1 MIQKDGSIS
10 YSNIAIVQT
19 NTKINDLIVFPNPI
33 KNNQFQ
39 IQLNS
44 VKQQKVNWQM
54 WNSLGQLVDG
64 GNLQILQGNQ
74 TQSVQLKNN
83 VNGLYMLKVL
93 INDGW
98 ISKTISIVN

>member
-1 MIQKDGSIS
+1 
-10 YSNIAIVQT
+10 
-19 NTKINDLIVFPNPI
+19 
-33 KNNQFQ
+33 
-39 IQLNS
+39 
-44 VKQQKVNWQM
+44 M

-98 ISKTISIVN
+98 ISKTISIVNQNNSKE